1 MRRGLFRMQKRR
13 IVTRSLPRVDRTG
26 DAASTRRVTGRGR
39 IVRTMT
45 QPEAA
50 PATNSDQESTLTV
63 ILAFG
68 ANLAIAVAK
77 TVAAMIT
84 GSASMVAEATHS
96 WADTGNEILLLIANR
111 RSRRPAD
118 QAHPLGYGRE
128 AYIWSMFAALG
139 LFALGA
145 GVSITHGIQELVHSE
160 PATDYGVA
168 YAVLGIS
175 FVLEAISFRQAYRQ
189 VRAEARS
196 VHRDLLEHA
205 LHTSDPTVR
214 AVFAED
220 AAALIGLVIAF
231 TGVLLHQLTGSPV
244 PDAIGSI
251 LVGILLGVIA
261 VVLIDRNRRFL
272 VGEEASPL
280 LRNAGLQALLDLP
293 EVERVTMLR
302 MEYLG
307 PRQLYVVGAVDLVG
321 DLAEHTVADQ
331 LDRCE
336 RALEQRANIR
346 KAVLS
351 LSTPGDS
358 ALTPAP
364 TG

>member
-1 MRRGLFRMQKRR
+1 
-13 IVTRSLPRVDRTG
+13 
-26 DAASTRRVTGRGR
+26 
-39 IVRTMT
+39 MT
-45 QPEAA
+45 DPG
-50 PATNSDQESTLTV
+50 ATANQESTLTV
-63 ILAFG
+63 VLAFG

-77 TVAAMIT
+77 SVAAALT

-96 WADTGNEILLLIANR
+96 WADTGNEVLLLIANR
-111 RSRRPAD
+111 RSQHAAD
-118 QAHPLGYGRE
+118 RAHPLGYGRE
-128 AYIWSMFAALG
+128 AYVWSMFAALG

-145 GVSITHGIQELVHSE
+145 GVSITHGIQELFNPE
-160 PATDYGVA
+160 PATDYGIA
-168 YAVLGIS
+168 YAVLAIS
-175 FVLEAISFRQAYRQ
+175 FVLEAISFRQAFRQ
-189 VRAEARS
+189 VRSEAKSAE
-196 VHRDLLEHA
+196 RDLLEHA
-205 LHTSDPTVR
+205 LKTSDPTVR

-231 TGVLLHQLTGSPV
+231 VGVLLHQVTGSPV

-280 LRNAGLQALLDLP
+280 LRNAGLRTLLDLP
-293 EVERVTMLR
+293 EIDRVTMLR

-307 PRQLYVVGAVDLVG
+307 PRQVYLVGAVDLVG
-321 DLAEHTVADQ
+321 DDAEHTVAEL

-336 RALEQRANIR
+336 NALERSPHIR

-351 LSTPGDS
+351 LSTPGDP
-358 ALTPAP
+358 ALVPAN
-364 TG
+364 G